1 MMTFVSAVRTEVKE
15 RRAFWWEKKSGVGPV
30 VVLLKAEQGL
40 EVIDTGRILSKGEF
54 ESTF

>member
-1 MMTFVSAVRTEVKE
+1 MLTFVSAVRTEVKE

-40 EVIDTGRILSKGEF
+40 EVIDTGWILSKGEF